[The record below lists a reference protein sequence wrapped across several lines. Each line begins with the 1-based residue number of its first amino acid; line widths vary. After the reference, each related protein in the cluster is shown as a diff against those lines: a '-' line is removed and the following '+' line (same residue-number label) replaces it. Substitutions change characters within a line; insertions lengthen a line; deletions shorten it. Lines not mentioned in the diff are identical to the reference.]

1 MSISF
6 CVYSCILEWCLIA
19 FFFFPLVSFFVVVGR
34 SICHSTSLYVRLSC
48 LRNRRW
54 YVFAVY
60 VGFHPMCGGPRRVFF
75 FLQTAS
81 LASRMCASMSASV
94 FSCIGWHS
102 ANVSEMARS
111 ILAANRARCALSV
124 RSMSPGRVIGGTA
137 LYVVGRLGTCALS
150 FAAKSPMSSWWSE
163 YPFFMGCIEL
173 HAATCFSAA
182 DGLYRRC
189 MGLCAA

>member
-1 MSISF
+1 
-6 CVYSCILEWCLIA
+6 
-19 FFFFPLVSFFVVVGR
+19 
-34 SICHSTSLYVRLSC
+34 
-48 LRNRRW
+48 
-54 YVFAVY
+54 
-60 VGFHPMCGGPRRVFF
+60 
-75 FLQTAS
+75 
-81 LASRMCASMSASV
+81 
-94 FSCIGWHS
+94 
-102 ANVSEMARS
+102 MARS
-111 ILAANRARCALSV
+111 ILAANRARCVLSV